1 MGDSLSHLN
10 KANEV
15 HIVDVVDRPQ
25 TRREAIAEG
34 IIHMQAATLAVVLEG
49 RAPKGDV
56 LAVARVAAIQAAK
69 RTSALIHL
77 CHSLP
82 LSGME
87 VKIESLT
94 QSPGLRIETRCRT
107 INRTG
112 VEMEALTGVSVGLLT
127 LFDML
132 KALDPA
138 MTIDSIQLIHKDGG
152 RNGAWNRNDSQA

>member
-34 IIHMQAATLAVVLEG
+34 VIHMQAATLAVVLEG

-69 RTSALIHL
+69 RTSELIPL

>member
-1 MGDSLSHLN
+1 
-10 KANEV
+10 
-15 HIVDVVDRPQ
+15 
-25 TRREAIAEG
+25 
-34 IIHMQAATLAVVLEG
+34 
-49 RAPKGDV
+49 
-56 LAVARVAAIQAAK
+56 
-69 RTSALIHL
+69 
-77 CHSLP
+77 
-82 LSGME
+82 ME

>member
-25 TRREAIAEG
+25 TLREAIAEG
-34 IIHMQAATLAVVLEG
+34 VIHMQAATLAVALEG

-69 RTSALIHL
+69 RTSELIPL